1 MTNATPPSSPRDVP
15 LDKPQDSSNKPLQD
29 EPLQELSGTLL
40 DEQNLLT
47 IVEISRVCAVQT
59 EYIVELVDEGLIAPE
74 KLPETSMGDDEP
86 HAWRFTGT
94 HMRQARIAAH
104 LQSDLG
110 VNAAG
115 VALALQLLD
124 EVEALR
130 AQLEAM
136 EMMGGR

>member
-1 MTNATPPSSPRDVP
+1 MTNANPPSSPRDVP
-15 LDKPQDSSNKPLQD
+15 LDKPRDSSN
-29 EPLQELSGTLL
+29 EPPEELSGTLL

-47 IVEISRVCAVQT
+47 IAEISRVCAVQT

-74 KLPETSMGDDEP
+74 KLPETSIGDDEP

-94 HMRQARIAAH
+94 HMRHARIAAH

-110 VNAAG
+110 VNLPG

-124 EVEALR
+124 EVETLR
-130 AQLEAM
+130 ARLEAM
-136 EMMGGR
+136 ETMSDR

>member
-1 MTNATPPSSPRDVP
+1 MTNANPPSSPRDVP
-15 LDKPQDSSNKPLQD
+15 LDTPRNTSN
-29 EPLQELSGTLL
+29 ESVEELSGTLL

-47 IVEISRVCAVQT
+47 ITEISRVCAVQT

-74 KLPETSMGDDEP
+74 KFPETPSGDNEP

-115 VALALQLLD
+115 VALALQLLE

-136 EMMGGR
+136 DIMGGR

>member
-1 MTNATPPSSPRDVP
+1 MTDETPD
-15 LDKPQDSSNKPLQD
+15 
-29 EPLQELSGTLL
+29 ELSGTLL

-47 IVEISRVCAVQT
+47 ITEISRVCAVQT
-59 EYIVELVDEGLIAPE
+59 EYIVELVDEGLIAPA
-74 KLPETSMGDDEP
+74 KFPETPSGDNEP

-115 VALALQLLD
+115 VALALQLLE

-136 EMMGGR
+136 DITGSR

>member
-1 MTNATPPSSPRDVP
+1 MTDENFPPFPTNAPQ
-15 LDKPQDSSNKPLQD
+15 DKPQDTAD
-29 EPLQELSGTLL
+29 ETPAELSGTLL

-47 IVEISRVCAVQT
+47 IAEISRVCAVQT
-59 EYIVELVDEGLIAPE
+59 EYIVELVEEGLIAPE
-74 KLPETSMGDDEP
+74 KTQEATTEKDEP

-94 HMRQARIAAH
+94 HMRQARIATH

-110 VNAAG
+110 VNLAG

-130 AQLEAM
+130 ARLEAM
-136 EMMGGR
+136 GAMGSR